1 MRSTIL
7 VTMKSFP
14 KRNTK
19 VRDHK
24 EKDRRFDF
32 VKVKKK
38 FYMAKDNLNRVKRQ
52 VTNWEI

>member
-7 VTMKSFP
+7 ATMKSFP
-14 KRNTK
+14 KQNTK